1 MSKFKFK
8 LWVVFWSEFYFSSGT
23 SHQLPQKTHQLP
35 LFCHQIGFS
44 GSGVLFA
51 SLRRTK
57 VTKIMNRHDASSESE
72 SSGRFTTYAGYQSSE
87 SEDWKGD
94 HGFKAA
100 TVMVG
105 FW

>member
-1 MSKFKFK
+1 MVHHTNYPEKCTNYRFFA
-8 LWVVFWSEFYFSSGT
+8 T
-23 SHQLPQKTHQLP
+23 
-35 LFCHQIGFS
+35 QIGFS

-87 SEDWKGD
+87 SEDWKG
-94 HGFKAA
+94 GPWF
-100 TVMVG
+100 
-105 FW
+105 